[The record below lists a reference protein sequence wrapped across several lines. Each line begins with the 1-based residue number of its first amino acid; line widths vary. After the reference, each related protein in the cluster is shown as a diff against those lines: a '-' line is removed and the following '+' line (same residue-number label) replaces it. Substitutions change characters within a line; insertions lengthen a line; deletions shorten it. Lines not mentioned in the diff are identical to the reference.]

1 MFIQKKERNTCT
13 CSYSKERN
21 TDHVTNDNK
30 NIFCKD
36 GSKLLSHFL
45 EYRSDFI
52 YLYFLFCFFSGKKNY
67 LSVNNISATNANPI
81 QFSLFPARFVF
92 FKELP
97 FFVKQSY
104 I

>member
-13 CSYSKERN
+13 FTYSKERN
-21 TDHVTNDNK
+21 TDHVTIDNK

-52 YLYFLFCFFSGKKNY
+52 YLYN